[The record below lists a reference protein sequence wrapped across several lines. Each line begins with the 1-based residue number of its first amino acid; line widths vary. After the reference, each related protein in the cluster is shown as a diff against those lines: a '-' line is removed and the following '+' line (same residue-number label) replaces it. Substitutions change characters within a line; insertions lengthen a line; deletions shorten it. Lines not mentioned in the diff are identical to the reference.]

1 MKIQEAS
8 ELTYLHGG
16 YGELFA
22 ALEHA
27 LEGKA
32 PGASVRIQLE
42 PEDAFGEYDAE
53 LLRVEPA
60 ERYGEGLVVGMEVE
74 EHARFY
80 RVTDVADG
88 KAVLDGN
95 HPLAGIALRFS
106 CEVVS
111 VRSAKP
117 EEITRGVSLP

>member
-1 MKIQEAS
+1 M
-8 ELTYLHGG
+8 
-16 YGELFA
+16 
-22 ALEHA
+22 
-27 LEGKA
+27 
-32 PGASVRIQLE
+32 RIQLE

-106 CEVVS
+106 CEVLS

-117 EEITRGVSLP
+117 EEVSRGVSLP